1 MAEGIA
7 APGVAFLPS
16 DRAGWARPRSAGF
29 IWATLS
35 LMIFSGW
42 FVITRFSVTHELRI
56 WDILALRFG
65 VGAVLLAPTILRPGS
80 RLPIAAWGEGLLFC
94 LLWGLPFVLLV
105 ALGIRLTS
113 AAEAASVAPAAM
125 PVFAGIVSSLVL
137 GERQGKARWLGYG
150 AIVLGL
156 ICLVEAGAADH
167 GAPNPI
173 GLLALLGASLLW
185 AVYTIV
191 FRRSGLS
198 PMQAAALICTW
209 SAVLFVPIYL
219 LVGLSRLSL
228 ASPSELA
235 FQVIYQGVLMSC
247 VAAAAFNR
255 AVALLGPSAATA
267 IIALLPAVAS
277 ILAIPVLGEVP
288 LPAQWTAIT
297 AIAIGVC
304 LAAKR
309 PPTRLAFPNRSAKGE

>member
-1 MAEGIA
+1 MLL
-7 APGVAFLPS
+7 PGG
-16 DRAGWARPRSAGF
+16 RAGCALPQSAGF
-29 IWATLS
+29 IWATVS

-56 WDILALRFG
+56 WDIMALRFG
-65 VGAVLLAPTILRPGS
+65 VGAAVLAPTILRPGS
-80 RLPIAAWGEGLLFC
+80 RLSIAAWSEGLLFC

-125 PVFAGIVSSLVL
+125 PVFAGIVSALVL

-156 ICLVEAGAADH
+156 ICLVEVSAANH
-167 GAPNPI
+167 GPPDPI
-173 GLLALLGASLLW
+173 GLLALLGAGLLW

-198 PMQAAALICTW
+198 PMQAAALTCTW
-209 SAVLFVPIYL
+209 SAVLFLPVYL
-219 LVGLSRLSL
+219 LLGLSRLPL
-228 ASPSELA
+228 APPSELA
-235 FQVIYQGVLMSC
+235 FQVIYQGVFMSC
-247 VAAAAFNR
+247 LAVVAFNR

-288 LPAQWTAIT
+288 LPAQWAAIVAT
-297 AIAIGVC
+297 GIGVC

-309 PPTRLAFPNRSAKGE
+309 PPACFTFPNRPAKGE